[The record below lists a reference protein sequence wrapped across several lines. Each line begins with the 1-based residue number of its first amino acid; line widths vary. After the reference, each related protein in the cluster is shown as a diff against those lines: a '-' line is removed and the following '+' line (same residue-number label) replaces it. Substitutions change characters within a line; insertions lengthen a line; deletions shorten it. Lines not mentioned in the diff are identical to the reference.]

1 MILRNLKSL
10 ATIQSGTDIKDCVIT
25 VPANW
30 GPKARMS
37 LVNAASIADLS
48 VLGLINENSAAALHF
63 SISRSDTDPINMLIF
78 NMGSNNLQLS
88 IVF

>member
-10 ATIQSGTDIKDCVIT
+10 ATAQSGTDIKDCVIT

-37 LVNAASIADLS
+37 LVNAAAIA
-48 VLGLINENSAAALHF
+48 
-63 SISRSDTDPINMLIF
+63 
-78 NMGSNNLQLS
+78 
-88 IVF
+88 